1 MPPKVQSFIELQT
14 AVRGK
19 DSPLQR
25 TSSRARRAERL
36 GALPPA
42 RVVLGVDP
50 GLHRT
55 GWGVIGIE
63 VGPRHFASGV
73 LKARAE
79 APLEARLE
87 SLHHGL
93 AQVIETYHPEVVV
106 IEDLFSVYAHPRSAL
121 LMAHARGVLL
131 LAARQAGVPV
141 HSFLP
146 NEVKQVI
153 AGDGHASKTA
163 MQNAVKSRLKL
174 KEIPEPHDAADA
186 LALALCFALR
196 QNVNRR

>member
-1 MPPKVQSFIELQT
+1 MPPRVQTFPTQQT
-14 AVRGK
+14 
-19 DSPLQR
+19 
-25 TSSRARRAERL
+25 TSSRARRSARL
-36 GALPPA
+36 STLPPA

-63 VGPRHFASGV
+63 AVPRHLASGT
-73 LKARAE
+73 LNPRAGDT
-79 APLEARLE
+79 LEARLE
-87 SLHHGL
+87 VLHRGL
-93 AQVIETYHPEVVV
+93 SEVIAQHHPDVVV
-106 IEDLFSVYAHPRSAL
+106 IEELFSVYAHPRSAL

-131 LAARQAGVPV
+131 LAARLAGVAV

-153 AGDGHASKTA
+153 AGDGHAGKAA
-163 MQNAVKSRLKL
+163 MQNAVKSRLHL
-174 KEIPEPHDAADA
+174 KKIPQPHDAADA

-196 QNVNRR
+196 QNVNFRR

>member
-1 MPPKVQSFIELQT
+1 MPPKVQSFIA
-14 AVRGK
+14 AVNEK
-19 DSPLQR
+19 DSPFHR
-25 TSSRARRAERL
+25 MASRARRSERL
-36 GALPPA
+36 STLPPS

-55 GWGVIGIE
+55 GWGVVGIE

-73 LKARAE
+73 LKPRAN
-79 APLEARLE
+79 AALEERLE
-87 SLHHGL
+87 TLHHGL
-93 AQVIETYHPEVVV
+93 SQVIETYHPDVVV
-106 IEDLFSVYAHPRSAL
+106 IEELFSMYAHPRSAL
-121 LMAHARGVLL
+121 LMAHARGVLM
-131 LAARQAGVPV
+131 LAARQAGVAV

-153 AGDGHASKTA
+153 AGDGHAGKTA

-186 LALALCFALR
+186 LALALCFVLR